1 MALVEMKKVELALH
15 RSVTDRVIASLQRLG
30 CCEIIRGGPDSASAE
45 AGGATASEELK
56 RYDNLLADARF
67 ALRFLETYRGEK
79 AGFLSKALAE
89 KPRHSMS
96 ELESWSRETDF
107 QKLILHLRSLERQ
120 FVEIRTELSQ
130 ISGLE
135 AILRAFSDLPQ
146 PLFFFTTGTERVKG
160 ILGTLPAEQVNR
172 LELAFSAHV
181 GKEGELFV
189 RISNLEKDKDAKA
202 ALVYL
207 RENEEKVASICAEV
221 SFNRIDLPRDLSGT
235 VEEEIARLEER
246 KELLVKRET
255 DLQAEARSLSA
266 EWLGRVQALSDYW
279 SVMKGRY
286 EALDS
291 SERTEQSHF
300 IRFWAPADSL
310 EKIEK
315 ELEPFSSLSEKT
327 VKAPEEGEVA
337 PSLLKNP
344 AWASP
349 CEPLTNMFG
358 VPTYGGVDPTL
369 MMAPFFYV
377 FFGMCLGD
385 AGFGI
390 ILSVLLGWVLLKF
403 PVGGNLRKL
412 LVVMF
417 ICGLSTIVMGALT
430 GSWLANTIDSFAFLH
445 FLRPLRD
452 RLVVWDPMN
461 DPMTYLGVCLT
472 LGFVQLIF
480 GLCIAFWDALRRKSY
495 MEAFADRGGWILLLN
510 GVALL
515 FLVMIGRVP
524 ASMGMLAKGLSIA
537 GAVTLFLTQG
547 RTKKGILGKAFSG
560 ALSLY
565 GITSYLGDT
574 LSYSRLLALGLSGA
588 AIGLIINLLAKM
600 ISEGVPYVGW
610 ILALILFV
618 VGNIFSLAIN
628 VLGAFVHSLRL
639 QYVEF
644 FSKFYE
650 ANGRLFA
657 PFCHETQFVKIVD
670 SCGQQEKN

>member
-15 RSVTDRVIASLQRLG
+15 RSVTDQVIASLQRLG
-30 CCEIIRGGPDSASAE
+30 CCEIIREGVDSASAE
-45 AGGATASEELK
+45 ASGGKVPEELK
-56 RYDNLLADARF
+56 RYENLLADARF
-67 ALRFLETYRGEK
+67 AMRFLENYRGEK
-79 AGFLSKALAE
+79 VGFLAKALSE
-89 KPRHSMS
+89 KPCYSMS
-96 ELESWSRETDF
+96 ELESCAKEIDF
-107 QKLILHLRSLERQ
+107 QNLILRLRGIERQ

-130 ISGLE
+130 IAGLE
-135 AILRAFSDLPQ
+135 TILRTFSDLPQ
-146 PLFFFTTGTERVKG
+146 PLFFFTTGSEKVKG
-160 ILGTLPAEQVNR
+160 ILGTLPTDQVNR
-172 LELAFSAHV
+172 LELAFSTYV

-189 RISNLEKDKDAKA
+189 QVGNPERDKEAKA

-207 RENEEKVASICAEV
+207 RENEEKVAGICGEV
-221 SFNRIDLPRDLSGT
+221 SFNRIDLPRELSGT
-235 VEEEIARLEER
+235 VEEEIIRLEER
-246 KELLVKRET
+246 KRSLQQKESE
-255 DLQAEARSLSA
+255 LQAEAKSLSA
-266 EWLGRVQALSDYW
+266 EWLSRIQALSDYL

-300 IRFWAPADSL
+300 LRFWAPAESL
-310 EKIEK
+310 ARIEK
-315 ELEPFSSLSEKT
+315 ELEPYRSLSEKT

-344 AWASP
+344 GWASP

-358 VPTYGGVDPTL
+358 VPTYGGVDPTT

-390 ILSVLLGWVLLKF
+390 ILAALLGWVLLKF

-452 RLVVWDPMN
+452 RLVIWDPMN

-480 GLCIAFWDALRRKSY
+480 GLCIAFWDAFRRGSY

-515 FLVMIGRVP
+515 FLVSIGKAP
-524 ASMGMLAKGLSIA
+524 ASMGVLAKVLSIA

-547 RTKKGILGKAFSG
+547 RSKKGILGKAFSG

-610 ILALILFV
+610 ILALVLFV

-670 SCGQQEKN
+670 SCAQQEEM